1 MRLLE
6 AQQQFPQKIGLTT
19 NTHLITLKHIPSL
32 RENTSGCKSWNPNEN
47 KGNLITYSER
57 QKKYVATPSLQS
69 AGKKIKVKFNEFKTE
84 KDYDI
89 VRIYDGNSK
98 SATRLGKF
106 SGNSLPGTVKSTSN
120 NLFIEWVVINLS
132 LPKTKYW
139 LTLQHFLLTDSS
151 RTVQPKKPDGNWLT
165 QWNRYITYHE

>member
-1 MRLLE
+1 MVAKVETPMKIRATLL
-6 AQQQFPQKIGLTT
+6 LTV
-19 NTHLITLKHIPSL
+19 SD
-32 RENTSGCKSWNPNEN
+32 
-47 KGNLITYSER
+47 
-57 QKKYVATPSLQS
+57 KKNYVATPSLQS

-120 NLFIEWVVINLS
+120 NLFIE
-132 LPKTKYW
+132 
-139 LTLQHFLLTDSS
+139 
-151 RTVQPKKPDGNWLT
+151 
-165 QWNRYITYHE
+165 